1 MVKNK
6 LLSSLSILA
15 LLLIGQCAAL
25 LAPLRAAWALL
36 TGDTDQ
42 ALEIAKGYDLL
53 GNTVLNG
60 EAGEYISTRANRARS
75 EGRRWGCW
83 LCRLMDWITADHCKN
98 AE

>member
-1 MVKNK
+1 MPKNK
-6 LLSSLSILA
+6 LIASLSILA

-36 TGDTDQ
+36 TGDTNQ

-75 EGRRWGCW
+75 EGRLWGCL
-83 LCRLMDWITADHCKN
+83 LCRLMDWITKDHCKN